1 MRRFNALRR
10 ALFVLCGGGVLA
22 LMLVAA
28 PLALAGG
35 TAYTAEAPVVDTI
48 EGGPWNTSQG
58 DPSQGGEYPS
68 SDLLPGFSFRGPETT
83 LGGISEPNLAVYPM
97 NHRGHFDGG

>member
-28 PLALAGG
+28 PLAVAGG
-35 TAYTAEAPVVDTI
+35 TAYTAETPVVDTI

-58 DPSQGGEYPS
+58 DASAGSLYQRQTCCRRS
-68 SDLLPGFSFRGPETT
+68 RPEATKQRW
-83 LGGISEPNLAVYPM
+83 GA
-97 NHRGHFDGG
+97 